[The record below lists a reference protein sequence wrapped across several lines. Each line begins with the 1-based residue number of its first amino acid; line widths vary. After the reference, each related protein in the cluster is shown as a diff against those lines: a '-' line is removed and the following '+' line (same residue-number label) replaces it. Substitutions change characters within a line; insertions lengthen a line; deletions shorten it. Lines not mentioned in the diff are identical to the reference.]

1 MDEKQEPELNEVEVE
16 KVGGVM
22 TPAEPIILTISQG
35 EQHIFE
41 AEGHYDIWVHYI
53 EDSAVVSIRNCV
65 TDEIV
70 FNGLGFEWMEVSSPF
85 VDIQTRS
92 S

>member
-1 MDEKQEPELNEVEVE
+1 MI
-16 KVGGVM
+16 
-22 TPAEPIILTISQG
+22 PADPIVLTIIRG
-35 EQHIFE
+35 EEHIFE
-41 AEGHYDIWVHYI
+41 AEGHYDIWVH
-53 EDSAVVSIRNCV
+53 SAEENCPVISIRNCV

-70 FNGLGFEWMEVSSPF
+70 FDSLGFEWMKVSNPF

>member
-1 MDEKQEPELNEVEVE
+1 
-16 KVGGVM
+16 M
-22 TPAEPIILTISQG
+22 TPADPIILTIRRG
-35 EQHIFE
+35 EDHIFE
-41 AEGHYDIWVHYI
+41 AEGYYDIWVHYI
-53 EDSAVVSIRNCV
+53 EENYVVVSIRNCV

-70 FNGLGFEWMEVSSPF
+70 FDGLGFEWMKVSNPF

>member
-1 MDEKQEPELNEVEVE
+1 
-16 KVGGVM
+16 M
-22 TPAEPIILTISQG
+22 TPAEPIILTVLRG
-35 EQHIFE
+35 DKHILE

-53 EDSAVVSIRNCV
+53 EDCAVVSIRNCV

-70 FNGLGFEWMEVSSPF
+70 FDGLGFEWMKVSNPF

>member
-1 MDEKQEPELNEVEVE
+1 MI
-16 KVGGVM
+16 
-22 TPAEPIILTISQG
+22 PADPVILTVLRGG
-35 EQHIFE
+35 EHIFE

-53 EDSAVVSIRNCV
+53 EDCAVVSIRNCV
-65 TDEIV
+65 TDEVV
-70 FNGLGFEWMEVSSPF
+70 FDGLGFEWMKVSNPL